1 MLTAGED
8 ILKLSSLE
16 YEKLSDNLL
25 SVSMTL
31 PNGESR
37 RLLLS
42 VRCKEQK
49 GFFPM
54 KHSRSSLFLMELLI
68 SLLFFSLASAVCI
81 RLFAKSHLIS
91 RDTINQNN
99 AIVQAQNLAEIW
111 LATEGNM
118 KELKR
123 LLEAESGYVAELLGA
138 ASASEDGLLHA
149 TVSVYE
155 NQGNVIYSLKLA
167 HHVSER
173 RGSHE

>member
-1 MLTAGED
+1 
-8 ILKLSSLE
+8 
-16 YEKLSDNLL
+16 
-25 SVSMTL
+25 
-31 PNGESR
+31 
-37 RLLLS
+37 
-42 VRCKEQK
+42 
-49 GFFPM
+49 M

-91 RDTINQNN
+91 QDTINQNN
-99 AIVQAQNLAEIW
+99 AIVQAQNLAETW

-118 KELKR
+118 QDLNR
-123 LLEAESGYVAELLGA
+123 LLEQGVPSEDGLRIWLLFDEDWAPLSDNSEAESSYVAELLSS

-155 NQGNVIYSLKLA
+155 NQGNVIYSLELA

>member
-1 MLTAGED
+1 
-8 ILKLSSLE
+8 
-16 YEKLSDNLL
+16 
-25 SVSMTL
+25 
-31 PNGESR
+31 
-37 RLLLS
+37 
-42 VRCKEQK
+42 
-49 GFFPM
+49 M

-99 AIVQAQNLAEIW
+99 AIVQAQNLAETW

-118 KELKR
+118 QEINR
-123 LLEAESGYVAELLGA
+123 LLERGVFSEDGLRIWLLFDEDWAPLSVNSEAESSYVAELLSS

-155 NQGNVIYSLKLA
+155 NQGNVIYSLELA
-167 HHVSER
+167 HHVSVR
-173 RGSHE
+173 RGSNE

>member
-1 MLTAGED
+1 
-8 ILKLSSLE
+8 
-16 YEKLSDNLL
+16 
-25 SVSMTL
+25 
-31 PNGESR
+31 
-37 RLLLS
+37 
-42 VRCKEQK
+42 
-49 GFFPM
+49 M

-99 AIVQAQNLAEIW
+99 AIVQAQNLAETW

-118 KELKR
+118 QDLNR
-123 LLEAESGYVAELLGA
+123 LLEQGVPSEDGLRIWLLFDEDWAPLSDNSEAESSYVAELLSS

-155 NQGNVIYSLKLA
+155 NQGNVIYSLELA

>member
-1 MLTAGED
+1 
-8 ILKLSSLE
+8 
-16 YEKLSDNLL
+16 
-25 SVSMTL
+25 
-31 PNGESR
+31 
-37 RLLLS
+37 
-42 VRCKEQK
+42 
-49 GFFPM
+49 M

-99 AIVQAQNLAEIW
+99 AIVQAQNLAETW

-118 KELKR
+118 QEINR
-123 LLEAESGYVAELLGA
+123 LLEQGVFSEDGLGIRLLFDEYWSPLSDNAEAESSYVAELLSS

-155 NQGNVIYSLKLA
+155 NQGNVIYSLELA

>member
-1 MLTAGED
+1 
-8 ILKLSSLE
+8 
-16 YEKLSDNLL
+16 
-25 SVSMTL
+25 
-31 PNGESR
+31 
-37 RLLLS
+37 
-42 VRCKEQK
+42 
-49 GFFPM
+49 M
-54 KHSRSSLFLMELLI
+54 KHSRSSLFLTELLI

-99 AIVQAQNLAEIW
+99 AIVQAQNLAETW

-118 KELKR
+118 QEINR
-123 LLEAESGYVAELLGA
+123 LLEQGILSEDGLRIRLLFDEDWAPLSGNSEAESSYVAELLSS

-155 NQGNVIYSLKLA
+155 NQGNVIYSLELA